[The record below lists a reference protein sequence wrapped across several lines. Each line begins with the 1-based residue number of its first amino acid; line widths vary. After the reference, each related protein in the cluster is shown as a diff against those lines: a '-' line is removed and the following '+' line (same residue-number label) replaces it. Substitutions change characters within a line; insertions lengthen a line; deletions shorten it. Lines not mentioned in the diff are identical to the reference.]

1 MRGFRLAV
9 RSARVTCAALGLLWI
24 PAAQAPSAAPGE
36 LSVLSEG
43 RRAPGLVSRGQPWRP
58 ETLGIQLRGGAAIAT
73 LELGAGDFLLRA
85 RLCVDERLGQGA
97 GLVLGESQIAV
108 DAPSGVEWSGPLF
121 SQFQKP
127 VALKLTASAAFTLEV
142 ERSGEQ
148 LAVRVDGSVA
158 GEGRTGT
165 GPIGSFGLIAG
176 KGSLRFDR
184 LEVRGVLVPPNPENK
199 LAKLEGAI
207 DTAIERGVAWLI
219 EQQQRD
225 GSWGNHQTLYPAGMT
240 GLALYALQRAG
251 VRAEHPA
258 IRRGYAYLDSVEPRE
273 TYGMSFAL
281 LAYGVDPPPERKKRM
296 HKLMERLLSWQDDGG
311 WGYPISLAGSPGYEW
326 MHDKPDLSC
335 TQYAVTALRACQNA
349 GLEVP
354 RDAWLRSIA
363 AADAFLGPLE
373 KTVSTGTKA
382 RGEAAGYRYLID
394 REATCSM
401 TAAGI
406 CVMKLARNGLA
417 QKMPSQLD
425 ETSRRGIDLGLA
437 WLASRYDVNADVG
450 GDKGWHMYFLYGI
463 ERVGSLLEIDRIGET
478 PWYEEGA
485 EWLVK
490 RQHADGYWRAPEAGG
505 DAVHSR
511 QSESDTCF
519 ALLFLK
525 RATRAAKT
533 IAMGELMRPQKSSE
547 ADVRLRASG
556 RGPVTVWL
564 EGFAE
569 RVHAA
574 HADGVRVVAVEYK
587 SGDEVLARVSADPS
601 APWSGEPLATSLV
614 FDRPGVRD
622 VRAVVHAR
630 IPDAGAAGTTHE
642 LVSQTIKL
650 RVDGLL
656 QPWMLAAAGER
667 ASNLVLAQ
675 ESAGIV
681 SSELVAGRPGA
692 ACTDGWQWTRWIC
705 AKDDPSPTL
714 TLEFKKGIRASEA
727 VLHPACTRYAELG
740 RFDRARRIQ
749 VRLNFDKKPIE
760 VDAPAD
766 ELEPIRV
773 PLGKGV
779 VVKRLEVKIVARDK
793 GGVDAGC
800 VGWTEVALYK

>member
-1 MRGFRLAV
+1 MNGVFLLLQRAIRWACLA
-9 RSARVTCAALGLLWI
+9 LL
-24 PAAQAPSAAPGE
+24 PTVSAAQSKAAEPT
-36 LSVLSEG
+36 VLSEG
-43 RRAPGLVSRGQPWRP
+43 RRAPGLVSRGQPWKP
-58 ETLGIQLRGGAAIAT
+58 ETLGIQLRGGAAIST

-85 RLCVDERLGQGA
+85 RLCVDERKGQGA
-97 GLVLGESQIAV
+97 GLVLGENQIVV
-108 DAPSGVEWSGPLF
+108 DAPGGVEWSGPLF

-127 VALKLTASAAFTLEV
+127 VAFKLAASAIFTLEV

-148 LAVRVDGSVA
+148 LSVRVDGELA
-158 GEGRTGT
+158 GT
-165 GPIGSFGLIAG
+165 GRSGTGHVGGFGLVAG
-176 KGSLRFDR
+176 KGTLRFDR
-184 LEVRGVLVPPNPENK
+184 FEARGVLVPPSPEDK

-225 GSWGNHQTLYPAGMT
+225 GSWGNHQLVYPAGMT

-251 VRAEHPA
+251 VRADHPA
-258 IRRGYAYLDSVEPRE
+258 IQRGYAYLDSVEPRE

-296 HKLMERLLSWQDDGG
+296 QKLMERLLSWQDDGG
-311 WGYPISLAGSPGYEW
+311 WGYPIALAGTPGYEW

-354 RDAWLRSIA
+354 KDAWLRSIA
-363 AADAFLGPLE
+363 AADAFLGPIE

-382 RGEAAGYRYLID
+382 RGEAAGYRYLVD

-406 CVMKLARNGLA
+406 CVMKLARNGLGNR
-417 QKMPSQLD
+417 MPSQPD

-437 WLASRYDVNADVG
+437 WLASRYDVNGDVG

-463 ERVGSLLEIDRIGET
+463 ERVGSLLEIDRIGAT

-485 EWLVK
+485 EWFVK

-505 DAVHSR
+505 DSLHSR

-533 IAMGELMRPQKSSE
+533 IAVDELMRMQRSSD

-569 RVHAA
+569 RVLAA

-587 SGDEVLARVSADPS
+587 SGDEVLARVSADPG

-614 FDRPGVRD
+614 FDRPGVRE

-630 IPDAGAAGTTHE
+630 IPDAGEAGTTHE

-656 QPWMLAAAGER
+656 RPWMLAAAGER
-667 ASNLVLAQ
+667 ASNLVLGQ
-675 ESAGIV
+675 EAASRV
-681 SSELVAGRPGA
+681 SSELVAGNPAA

-705 AKDDPSPTL
+705 AKDDPQPTL
-714 TLEFKKGIRASEA
+714 SLEFKKGIRASEL
-727 VLHPACTRYAELG
+727 VIHPACTRYAELG

-749 VRLNFDKKPIE
+749 VRLNYDKKAIE

-779 VVKRLEVKIVARDK
+779 VVNRLEVKVVVRDK
-793 GGVDAGC
+793 GGADAGC